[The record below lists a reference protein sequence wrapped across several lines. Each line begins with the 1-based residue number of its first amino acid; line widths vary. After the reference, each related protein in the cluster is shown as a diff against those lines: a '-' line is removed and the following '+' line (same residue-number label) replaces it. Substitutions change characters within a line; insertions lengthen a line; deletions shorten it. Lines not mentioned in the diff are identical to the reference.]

1 MNIFQTVKGAVT
13 ARDAALQYGIPVN
26 RNSMVCCPFHN
37 DRHPSMKVDKGFYCF
52 ACGEKGDVI
61 TFAARLFDLTPLKTA
76 EKLAVDF
83 GIEIEKNE
91 KRKHKYISKAKKSEV
106 FKVQQYNLEKEFDKW
121 ERKFSR
127 VLSDY
132 LHLLQEW
139 KKKYAPQTDEE
150 VWQDKFVEA
159 LKMETLIN
167 YYLDILLEGRLEER
181 LEFLI
186 DKGEDVLQIEKRLER
201 DKRQHEKNGNGENGD
216 FESRTGGEGI
226 WNVS

>member
-1 MNIFQTVKGAVT
+1 MNIFQTVKEAVT

-26 RNSMVCCPFHN
+26 RNGMVCCPFHN

-61 TFAARLFDLTPLKTA
+61 TFAAKLFDLTPLKAA

-91 KRKHKYISKAKKSEV
+91 KRKQKHISKVKKSEV
-106 FKVQQYNLEKEFDKW
+106 PKVQQYNLEKEFDKW
-121 ERKFSR
+121 ERTFSR

-139 KKKYAPQTDEE
+139 KKRYAPQAGDD

-167 YYLDILLEGRLEER
+167 YYLDILQEGTLEER

-201 DKRQHEKNGNGENGD
+201 DRRQDEKNGNGENDD
-216 FESRTGGEGI
+216 FESRTGREGI
-226 WNVS
+226 

>member
-1 MNIFQTVKGAVT
+1 MNIFQTVKEAVT
-13 ARDAALQYGIPVN
+13 ARDAALQYGISVN
-26 RNSMVCCPFHN
+26 RNGMVCCPFHN
-37 DRHPSMKVDKGFYCF
+37 DLHPSMKVDKGFYCF

-61 TFAARLFDLTPLKTA
+61 TFVAKLFNLAPLKAA

-83 GIEIEKNE
+83 GIEIEK
-91 KRKHKYISKAKKSEV
+91 RKQKHISKAKKSEV
-106 FKVQQYNLEKEFDKW
+106 SKVQQYSLEKEFDKW

-159 LKMETLIN
+159 LKMEPLIN

-186 DKGEDVLQIEKRLER
+186 DKGEDVLQIEK
-201 DKRQHEKNGNGENGD
+201 
-216 FESRTGGEGI
+216 
-226 WNVS
+226 

>member
-1 MNIFQTVKGAVT
+1 MNIFQNVKEAVT

-26 RNSMVCCPFHN
+26 RNGMACCPFHN
-37 DRHPSMKVDKGFYCF
+37 DRHPSMKMDKGFYCF

-61 TFAARLFDLTPLKTA
+61 TFVARLFDLTPLKTA

-91 KRKHKYISKAKKSEV
+91 KRKQKHISKAKKSEV
-106 FKVQQYNLEKEFDKW
+106 SKVQQYNLEKEFDKW

-127 VLSDY
+127 ALSDY

-139 KKKYAPQTDEE
+139 KKYAPQIGDDI
-150 VWQDKFVEA
+150 WQDKFMET

-167 YYLDILLEGRLEER
+167 YYLDILLEGTLEER

-201 DKRQHEKNGNGENGD
+201 DKRQYEKNGNRENGD

-226 WNVS
+226 QNVS

>member
-1 MNIFQTVKGAVT
+1 MNIFQNVKEAVT

-26 RNSMVCCPFHN
+26 LNGMACCPFHN
-37 DRHPSMKVDKGFYCF
+37 DRHPSMKMDKGFYCF

-61 TFAARLFDLTPLKTA
+61 TFVARLFDLTPLKTA

-91 KRKHKYISKAKKSEV
+91 KRKQKHISKAKKSEV
-106 FKVQQYNLEKEFDKW
+106 SKVQQYNLEKEFDKW

-127 VLSDY
+127 ALSDY

-139 KKKYAPQTDEE
+139 KKYAPQIGDDI
-150 VWQDKFVEA
+150 WQDKFVET

-167 YYLDILLEGRLEER
+167 YYLDILLEGTLEER

-201 DKRQHEKNGNGENGD
+201 DKRQYEKNGNRENGD

-226 WNVS
+226 QNVS